1 MRRIIITILL
11 LLLIFPV
18 FSQSDI
24 ASYTEWVGIKPRRTD
39 MSGKWDIIEYPED
52 PLMVTITQDS
62 FFDPA
67 NIKKVLILFP
77 KKSSAYDTA
86 LDKILQLFEEK
97 EISAE
102 FTIINFMGQTIPGL
116 EALTYARSNNMD
128 LIFSMGSTSTK
139 FIVEQYSGI
148 NNIPVVSVC
157 SKDPVLLGLKVD
169 GNYETG
175 SGTNIAFTSLDVS
188 AELHINYLLD
198 LNPNLENIAIM
209 YRIGNSSAVTT
220 QVRPLEEIAEELG
233 INIIHVVVQN
243 KETAREELEV
253 LIPQAVEEI
262 KRLDPNV
269 SKSIFWITGSTS
281 VFNEI
286 ETINMYSENVPVL
299 SIPKDVVQER
309 ENSAVLSIGVGFESN
324 AHLAALY
331 GIGILTGEYTA
342 GELPVGVITP
352 PDIAINFLKARQ
364 IGLRIPF
371 KFFESANFIYDYEGN
386 LARGND

>member
-1 MRRIIITILL
+1 MKNFIIIVLL
-11 LLLIFPV
+11 NLLIFPI
-18 FSQSDI
+18 FSQSDMN
-24 ASYTEWVGIKPRRTD
+24 SYTEWVAIKPIRLLE
-39 MSGKWDIIEYPED
+39 WEIIEYPD
-52 PLMVTITQDS
+52 IPLMVTIQNDTFS
-62 FFDPA
+62 DPA
-67 NIKKVLILFP
+67 NKKDVLILFP

-97 EISAE
+97 GISVE
-102 FTIINFMGQTIPGL
+102 FTIINFLGDAALGL
-116 EALTYARSNNMD
+116 EALSHARINNMD
-128 LIFSMGSTSTK
+128 LIFSMGSTSTE
-139 FIVEQYSGI
+139 FIVEQYSGGA
-148 NNIPVVSVC
+148 IPVVSIC
-157 SKDPVLLGLKVD
+157 SKDPVLQGWKED

-175 SGTNIAFTSLDVS
+175 TGNNIAFTSLNVS

-198 LNPNLENIAIM
+198 LIPNLENIAIM
-209 YRIGNSSAVTT
+209 YRQGNSSAVTT
-220 QVRPLEEIAEELG
+220 QVLPMEKIAEEYG
-233 INIIHVVVQN
+233 IIIIHIAVQN
-243 KETAREELEV
+243 KDTAAEELEILV
-253 LIPQAVEEI
+253 PQAVEEI
-262 KRLDPNV
+262 KRLDPDA

-299 SIPKDVVQER
+299 SIPRERVVQEG

-342 GELPVGVITP
+342 GELPVGIITP

-371 KFFESANFIYDYEGN
+371 KFFESANFIYDYAGN
-386 LARGND
+386 LVRGSD